1 MATAMPKPVRH
12 RVSPEIGT
20 ILRDLDELCAAAR
33 RLLYVA
39 SPGAREEWEKMES
52 RFPFEGNVQGGMILL
67 SKAELM
73 LMHSKVRRFR
83 DILASLAAPDAL
95 QPVTK
100 TSDAG

>member
-1 MATAMPKPVRH
+1 MVAAMPNPVRH
-12 RVSPEIGT
+12 RVSPEIRT

-33 RLLYVA
+33 RLLHIA

-52 RFPFEGNVQGGMILL
+52 RFPFEGDVHGGMILL

-83 DILASLAAPDAL
+83 DILASLAAHDAL
-95 QPVTK
+95 QPIMK
-100 TSDAG
+100 ASDRG